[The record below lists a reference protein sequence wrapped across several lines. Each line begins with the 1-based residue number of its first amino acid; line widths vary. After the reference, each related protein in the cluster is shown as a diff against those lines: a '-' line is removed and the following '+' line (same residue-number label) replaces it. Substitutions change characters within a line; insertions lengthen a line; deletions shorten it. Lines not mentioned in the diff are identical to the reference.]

1 MRGTSVSQIKAG
13 RPPESFR
20 TKRTWVLDSTEG
32 LGQLRGSLFEELTGD
47 PYVKSSALDDIPE
60 KMVLVVSELAT
71 NALRHGKPPTIV
83 TLMATETEQLL
94 DVADHD
100 VSSEPAVAE
109 GREPGAGGFGLVLA
123 QRLAFDVGWY
133 LTERT
138 KHIWA
143 RFPLYDGTPPDRVDD
158 SENDAAVAAGERP
171 GG

>member
-1 MRGTSVSQIKAG
+1 MSEIKAG

-20 TKRTWVLDSTEG
+20 TRRTWVLDSTEG

-47 PYVKSSALDDIPE
+47 PFVQSSALDDIPE

-83 TLMATETEQLL
+83 TLMATATEQLL

-133 LTERT
+133 VTEHT

-143 RFPLYDGTPPDRVDD
+143 RFPFYDGTVPDRV
-158 SENDAAVAAGERP
+158 AAASNSSD
-171 GG
+171 

>member
-1 MRGTSVSQIKAG
+1 MRGTSVSKIKAG

-47 PYVKSSALDDIPE
+47 PYVTSSALDDIPE

-83 TLMATETEQLL
+83 TLMATATEQLL

-100 VSSEPAVAE
+100 VATEPAIAQ
-109 GREPGAGGFGLVLA
+109 GRELGAGGFGLVLA

-133 LTERT
+133 VTELT

-143 RFPLYDGTPPDRVDD
+143 RFPLHDGTPPDRDP
-158 SENDAAVAAGERP
+158 SANDAAVAASEHLTD
-171 GG
+171 

>member
-1 MRGTSVSQIKAG
+1 MSEIRAA
-13 RPPESFR
+13 RPPENFTVR
-20 TKRTWVLDSTEG
+20 RTWVLDSTEG

-47 PYVKSSALDDIPE
+47 AYVKSSALDAIPE

-83 TLMATETEQLL
+83 TLMENTEEHLL

-100 VSSEPAVAE
+100 VSTEPAVAQ
-109 GREPGAGGFGLVLA
+109 GRELGAGGFGLVLA

-133 LTERT
+133 VSDRT

-143 RFPLYDGTPPDRVDD
+143 RFPFTEATAP
-158 SENDAAVAAGERP
+158 A
-171 GG
+171 

>member
-1 MRGTSVSQIKAG
+1 MSDIKAA
-13 RPPESFR
+13 RPPAHFE

-47 PYVKSSALDDIPE
+47 AYISNSTLADIPE

-83 TLMATETEQLL
+83 TLMANDDEQLL

-100 VSSEPAVAE
+100 VDSAPEIAR
-109 GREPGAGGFGLVLA
+109 GREIGEGGFGLVLA
-123 QRLAFDVGWY
+123 HQLALDVGWY
-133 LTERT
+133 VTGKT

-143 RFPLYDGTPPDRVDD
+143 RFPIQAHTT
-158 SENDAAVAAGERP
+158 SERLVEQP
-171 GG
+171 V

>member
-1 MRGTSVSQIKAG
+1 MSDIKAG
-13 RPPESFR
+13 RPPATFA

-47 PYVKSSALDDIPE
+47 AFIPNSTLDDIPE

-83 TLMATETEQLL
+83 TLMANADEQLL

-100 VSSEPAVAE
+100 VKSAPQIAE
-109 GREPGAGGFGLVLA
+109 EREIGEGGFGLVLA
-123 QRLAFDVGWY
+123 SRLALDVGWY
-133 LTERT
+133 VADKT

-143 RFPLYDGTPPDRVDD
+143 RFPKQAHP
-158 SENDAAVAAGERP
+158 AP
-171 GG
+171 GHKVEHALS